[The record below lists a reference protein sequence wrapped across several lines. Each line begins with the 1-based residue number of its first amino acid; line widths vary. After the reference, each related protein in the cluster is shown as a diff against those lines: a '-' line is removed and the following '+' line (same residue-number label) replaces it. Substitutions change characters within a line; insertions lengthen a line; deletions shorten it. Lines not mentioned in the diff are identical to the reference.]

1 MPVPPDIQKA
11 QRQYLDY
18 VVRWN
23 RKLEAQGIMPTHRS
37 VTLPLDE
44 IFVRL
49 TCDTEKTEF
58 EPLKRRLEKSKLG
71 IVETPGFDNE
81 FLEDWPLAEH
91 LSAVVQPEDV
101 DLSRI
106 IAHHRQVVI
115 LGDPGSGK
123 TTLMRFLAFHF
134 AREFR
139 DHGPQGIVT
148 DKDGQTYGAAR
159 FPILIRISTYAEEL
173 RLNHNTSFREFLA
186 VPFGDTGIELPVLKR
201 IFDQV
206 LQDGEALVLLDGLD
220 EVTEFHDRSQRIA
233 SFVSAVSPRN
243 HFVVTSRIAGYRV
256 ARLSG
261 DFQQFTLRKFD
272 KPQIEVFLNQWC
284 LAVEQFHYPDLAPS
298 DVGRLAQ
305 QEIDGILQAVHESR
319 GVLELVSNPLMLI
332 ILALIHRNGKR
343 LPSCRIEL
351 YDLAV
356 KTRLRDWQLQRGLRI
371 EHVVKE
377 KDALLFL
384 APLAYWM
391 HQERPTGLIKTSEVK
406 ARLMPYLAYSRQVS
420 VEDEKIEEDVDDFL
434 RRVREH
440 TGVFVERTTGWY
452 GFMHLTFE
460 EYFVAREIA
469 RRAKESAEKIY
480 PYRHHPRWHE
490 PIMLA
495 IGFISTDRPD
505 DASELIQIA
514 ILGKGEEAQKLG
526 FAASPFENVLHRDLL
541 YAIQCLG
548 DCDSTESVFR
558 KQIVNSLIEV
568 YFESTNR
575 QLNEKVEQTLERL
588 KGSDLEA
595 DVVGLTLSYLEDE
608 DDQKRAKAI
617 TILRRIEVSTPQL
630 IDRILDKLADQNENV
645 RIQVIVYFAQFGNPS
660 PEVLKKVFAS
670 IDTEQGMV
678 LNVVPLLF
686 WKMEKL
692 SPAIETILEAYL
704 ERGEFV
710 VQLNIASR
718 LSGSPEAAIRATGK
732 LIERMKGLSGIEKGQ
747 AMLLIGVIGCATRM
761 VIQALVEQLEDQN
774 PAVREDAVMGLSE
787 LLGKSPDVLPI
798 LLKYLNDTNKKVRR
812 PVVRAPGKIP
822 D

>member
-243 HFVVTSRIAGYRV
+243 HFVVTSRIAGYRA

-272 KPQIEVFLNQWC
+272 KPQIEAFLNQWC

-343 LPSCRIEL
+343 LPSRRIEL

-541 YAIQCLG
+541 Y
-548 DCDSTESVFR
+548 
-558 KQIVNSLIEV
+558 
-568 YFESTNR
+568 
-575 QLNEKVEQTLERL
+575 
-588 KGSDLEA
+588 
-595 DVVGLTLSYLEDE
+595 
-608 DDQKRAKAI
+608 
-617 TILRRIEVSTPQL
+617 
-630 IDRILDKLADQNENV
+630 
-645 RIQVIVYFAQFGNPS
+645 
-660 PEVLKKVFAS
+660 
-670 IDTEQGMV
+670 
-678 LNVVPLLF
+678 
-686 WKMEKL
+686 
-692 SPAIETILEAYL
+692 
-704 ERGEFV
+704 
-710 VQLNIASR
+710 
-718 LSGSPEAAIRATGK
+718 
-732 LIERMKGLSGIEKGQ
+732 
-747 AMLLIGVIGCATRM
+747 
-761 VIQALVEQLEDQN
+761 
-774 PAVREDAVMGLSE
+774 
-787 LLGKSPDVLPI
+787 
-798 LLKYLNDTNKKVRR
+798 
-812 PVVRAPGKIP
+812 
-822 D
+822 